1 MDTPIIAGKAY
12 DYEDLVSGEAALAE
26 RVRASSIPDSY
37 KNHVYNDLLRAARGM
52 AGLSSTIVDRA
63 LNDRI
68 TVYKRVID
76 QINRTVDEAVDP
88 SNDFLGSEIRKAQL
102 LGQVVT
108 LVATV
113 PLRDQQTA
121 GLTRPDIKAILEDA
135 RGVDENY
142 LFLGRDIDEHKQ
154 RTPASSRDTEDLV
167 FSSLARRIR
176 DPPRRGRDKI
186 LFEALNVTGIMSDY
200 QGLLDDP
207 DNITADSVTAL
218 INKLVVND
226 PMRYDRVIRDKWSLL
241 SQIHGIAQG
250 MTQSDMKRDFVSQ
263 NVIRN
268 LIEDVKGLSPGVLQ
282 KLQRDPSNSNNMLTF
297 RISLAANY
305 DLAVQA
311 LVREANSMAAGLMSA
326 ASAKGGIFGPS
337 TYYHRHVYTKTSTVL
352 GVSKHLFHLTFTVKP
367 PKPKHGAPL
376 QAEPSETIEAATHTD
391 RKPISTIGVLA
402 EAGFTAMNALPNHDL
417 RLVIASNLS
426 TFPKALQPRL
436 LIFETQL
443 QSSQNSAMTWNAG
456 IAGGIKRILKCV
468 EVQRKTR
475 PLPPSFY
482 DISGFM
488 STLEIPAKDTAYYRS
503 LQGVFHCR
511 PSDLRQYMT
520 LTTVFPERP
529 VGIFPD
535 FNRSASAPFPFKKH
549 KMGDSLKNK
558 DGDITDTVYMQFMRI
573 ADSVTAAI
581 RQERL
586 RGKTT
591 EQMEKIIMAENPE
604 AFYNKAILKL
614 ESYKLNKPWEPN
626 EDVTSTQA
634 KMRNYQA
641 NWIKANKMSEKG
653 RCIWIGTSMSPY
665 ANMVFGALFES
676 SSSFVSDP
684 SMSFHHLYASPGV
697 KNLLG
702 YSIASGNYDMI
713 LGWLFFRP
721 DSRDLKVQDTK
732 EQKSVGSTSS
742 SSSANPDYPTDEDK
756 PYRWEDFIPHKE
768 LTRAAIYSDNI
779 FLSSWCTDTLT
790 PEDFDVCEDVADAK
804 SLFDQ
809 YKQTGSVTVDGFVT
823 AAFDMEK
830 AESQIRKE
838 MFDGILNNLI
848 DHFAIDGDIA
858 TLWRMILSKTVGWTD
873 SILGKMI
880 VKIKMM
886 FSGTRWTTVL
896 NSAFTWH
903 VLENTRKMFGQA
915 TVSNLLKYCKLTS
928 IQIKLTNLLF
938 VTRRTDIYK
947 YDRFVHNWGDRKT
960 AVRITRPGVVGVKTD
975 FLGFNT
981 AIESLPDEYKCNVRP
996 STRYREGPRQQKFKG
1011 FRLRPMAFIFVGSLM
1026 AKRLYPMLSWTKS
1039 AAYPS
1044 AETDEEREKRETT
1057 GFRVKSKPKT
1067 RAQINAAKLQSY
1079 VSALYLGARLYPEM
1093 TEALVAAISS
1103 QSTALELEGET
1114 VYVEGESGDSSVTI
1128 TSDEMNKLREAVLT
1142 GQVSTAANSLWFYH
1156 DSYTQN
1162 ERYIPPPFPYTSD
1175 LQPPAI
1181 NRRFTT
1187 SVANYLK
1194 SHRQSLQDLVV
1205 PYKTPEAT
1213 PTIFHENR
1221 ISVVMDEFART
1232 YNYQLSPSLRDH
1244 FKYVLEQLAKIYLR
1258 PFAHKGKLVYP
1269 DNRLSFDVP
1278 DIGKEDDELF
1288 KDFLGGSDDVEPDPE
1303 DAGGD
1308 DEPSETI
1315 IEETEEPAGADTD
1328 VVPAK
1333 RPREPSPPSD
1343 IKSAPANLTPPRPQP
1358 KRITQDLYDVLGAEL
1373 GEEDAPPLSPTPEE
1387 DEPTPVLPWLRG
1399 APTTKRARE
1408 PEPSGSPVAQ
1418 PPTKI
1423 TKRDQ

>member
-12 DYEDLVSGEAALAE
+12 DSEDLVSGEAALAE

-63 LNDRI
+63 LDVRI
-68 TVYKRVID
+68 TAFKRVID
-76 QINRTVDEAVDP
+76 EISKTVDLSVDP
-88 SNDFLGSEIRKAQL
+88 NTDFLGSEISKAQL
-102 LGQVVT
+102 LGKVVT

-121 GLTRPDIKAILEDA
+121 GLLRPDLKGILEDA
-135 RGVDENY
+135 LGVDENY
-142 LFLGRDIDEHKQ
+142 FFLGRDIDERKQ
-154 RTPASSRDTEDLV
+154 RASASSRETEDLV
-167 FSSLARRIR
+167 FSSLARRVR
-176 DPPRRGRDKI
+176 DPPRRGREKI
-186 LFEALNVTGIMSDY
+186 LFEALNATGTMTDY
-200 QGLLDDP
+200 QALLDNP
-207 DNITADSVTAL
+207 DRITADSVTAL

-250 MTQSDMKRDFVSQ
+250 MSSADMKRDFVSQ

-268 LIEDVKGLSPGVLQ
+268 LIEDVKGLSPGILQ
-282 KLQRDPSNSNNMLTF
+282 QLQRDPGNANNMLTF

-311 LVREANSMAAGLMSA
+311 LIREANAMATGLMSA
-326 ASAKGGIFGPS
+326 ASAKRGTFTPS
-337 TYYHRHVYTKTSTVL
+337 SYYHRHVYTKQSTVL
-352 GVSKHLFHLTFTVKP
+352 GASKHLFHLTFDVKP
-367 PKPKHGAPL
+367 LKPKHKAPAL
-376 QAEPSETIEAATHTD
+376 ADPSGSDDPDEDTE

-402 EAGFTAMNALPNHDL
+402 EAGFTAMTAQPNHDL

-482 DISGFM
+482 DIYGFM
-488 STLEIPAKDTAYYRS
+488 STMEVPAKDTTYYKS

-511 PSDLRQYMT
+511 PSDLRQFMT
-520 LTTVFPERP
+520 LTAVFPERP

-535 FNRSASAPFPFKKH
+535 FNRSASAPFPFKKY
-549 KMGDSLKNK
+549 KMGDTLKNT
-558 DGDITDTVYMQFMRI
+558 DGEITDTVYMQFMRI
-573 ADSVTAAI
+573 ADSVITTI
-581 RQERL
+581 RQQRL

-591 EQMEKIIMAENPE
+591 AQMEKTIMEENPE

-614 ESYKLNKPWEPN
+614 ESYKLNKPWEMT
-626 EDVTSTQA
+626 EDVASTQT
-634 KMRNYQA
+634 KMRDYQA
-641 NWIKANKMSEKG
+641 SWIKANKMSEKG

-684 SMSFHHLYASPGV
+684 SMSFHHLYASPGI

-702 YSIASGNYDMI
+702 YSIADGNYDMI
-713 LGWLFFRP
+713 LGWLLLRP
-721 DSRDLKVQDTK
+721 DSRDFKTQTAED
-732 EQKSVGSTSS
+732 QKASSPASS
-742 SSSANPDYPTDEDK
+742 SSSTDGDYPFDEHK
-756 PYRWEDFIPHKE
+756 PYRWEDFIPHE
-768 LTRAAIYSDNI
+768 QLTRAAIYSDNI

-809 YKQTGSVTVDGFVT
+809 YKETGSVTLDGFVM
-823 AAFDMEK
+823 ASFDMEK
-830 AESQIRKE
+830 AESQIPKL
-838 MFDGILNNLI
+838 MFDGILDFYI
-848 DHFAIDGDIA
+848 DHFAIDGDVA

-873 SILGKMI
+873 SILGKMV

-886 FSGTRWTTVL
+886 FSGTRWTTIL
-896 NSAFTWH
+896 NTAFTWH
-903 VLENTRKMFGQA
+903 VLQNTRKMFGQA
-915 TVSNLLKYCKLTS
+915 TVSNLLRYCKLNS

-938 VTRRTDIYK
+938 VTRRSDIYRF
-947 YDRFVHNWGDRKT
+947 DRFDYNWGDRKT
-960 AVRITRPGVVGVKTD
+960 AIRIARAGVVGVKTD

-981 AIESLPDEYKCNVRP
+981 AVESLPDNYKCNVRP
-996 STRYREGPRQQKFKG
+996 STRYREGPRQQKFRG

-1044 AETDEEREKRETT
+1044 AETEEERIKRETT
-1057 GFRVKSKPKT
+1057 GLRVKTKPKT

-1093 TEALVAAISS
+1093 SAALVTAISS
-1103 QSTALELEGET
+1103 QSTSLELEGET
-1114 VYVEGESGDSSVTI
+1114 VYVEGESGDSSVSI
-1128 TSDEMNKLREAVLT
+1128 TSEEMNKLREAVLT
-1142 GQVSTAANSLWFYH
+1142 GQVTTAANALWFYH

-1162 ERYIPPPFPYTSD
+1162 ERFIPPPFPYTLD

-1187 SVANYLK
+1187 SVAQYLK
-1194 SHRQSLQDLVV
+1194 SHRVSLQHLVA

-1213 PTIFHENR
+1213 PTVFSEDR
-1221 ISVVMDEFART
+1221 ISVVIEEFART
-1232 YNYQLSPSLRDH
+1232 YNYQLTPLLRDH

-1258 PFAHKGKLVYP
+1258 PFSHKGKLIYP
-1269 DNRLSFDVP
+1269 DNRLSFEVP
-1278 DIGKEDDELF
+1278 DIEKEDDELF
-1288 KDFLGGSDDVEPDPE
+1288 RDFLGRSDDVEPDPG
-1303 DAGGD
+1303 DTAAD
-1308 DEPSETI
+1308 DEPVESFVDEAAVPAAA
-1315 IEETEEPAGADTD
+1315 EPE
-1328 VVPAK
+1328 VLSAK
-1333 RPREPSPPSD
+1333 RPRAPSPPAD
-1343 IKSAPANLTPPRPQP
+1343 VKTAPASLTSTNPPP
-1358 KRITQDLYDVLGAEL
+1358 KRITQDLYDVLDAEL
-1373 GEEDAPPLSPTPEE
+1373 GEEDEYPSYQPEE
-1387 DEPTPVLPWLRG
+1387 KVPVPVLPWLRG
-1399 APTTKRARE
+1399 SATTKRARE
-1408 PEPSGSPVAQ
+1408 SDSPGSPVAQ
-1418 PPTKI
+1418 PPAKI
-1423 TKRDQ
+1423 TRRDQ